1 MKKIYLQYALYN
13 VWANKQHIQ
22 LIQQFSQDELEKELG
37 GSFPSIQ
44 KTVYHLWMAE
54 QIWLQR
60 LQLVENVIMP
70 NENETFNTMISNWQQ
85 TSKALVKFVESIFND
100 NGIEH
105 QVQYKSFN
113 KELFKSSVGDCLH
126 QVFNHAS
133 FHRGQLINFCRMLGK
148 TKIPATDYIA
158 FVRRK

>member
-13 VWANKQHIQ
+13 VWTNKQLIL
-22 LIQQFSQDELEKELG
+22 LIQQFSQEELEKELG
-37 GSFPSIQ
+37 GSFSSIQ

-60 LQLVENVIMP
+60 LQLAENISLP
-70 NENETFNTMISNWQQ
+70 NENESFKSMIKNWQQ
-85 TSKALVKFVESIFND
+85 TSKDLVKFVEELFND
-100 NGIEH
+100 DGIEH
-105 QVQYKSFN
+105 QVQYKSIN
-113 KELFKSSVGDCLH
+113 KELFKTSVGDCLH

-133 FHRGQLINFCRMLGK
+133 FHRGQLINYCRMLGK